1 MGTQLRIK
9 KWLIMFVCVSMLL
22 ISACGTNKGAAAS
35 DKTDQPRVESYFIF
49 DTLVTLKVYSKKVTD
64 QHFAEMHALMKD
76 IDTKLNREHEAGELY
91 NVNHQAGKEAVQV
104 SKDTFDVV
112 KKAYTYSE
120 LSKGNFDFAIG
131 PLVDLW
137 QIGKEG
143 AHVPKKSDIEHAAT
157 LVNYKE
163 VILDEANHTI
173 KLTKE
178 GMSIDLG
185 GIGKGYAADKLAEYL
200 KDHGMDSAIIDLGGN
215 IYAVGSK
222 VGDQP
227 WNIGIQDPNETRGNQ
242 IGKMKITDQTVV
254 TSGVYERFFVENG
267 VHYHHI
273 LDPHTGYPVKNNI
286 NSVTIVTKHSTDAD
300 ALSTTAFT
308 LGVDEG
314 LKLMNSLDGVEAL
327 FITTD
332 NKVYATT
339 GIKDKFELTD
349 KTYQWAN

>member
-1 MGTQLRIK
+1 MGMLTK
-9 KWLIMFVCVSMLL
+9 KQVLSVIVCLSLL
-22 ISACGTNKGAAAS
+22 LLTACGGKSAS
-35 DKTDQPRVESYFIF
+35 DKTDQPKVESYFIF

-64 QHFAEMHALMKD
+64 QHFKEMHELMKD
-76 IDTKLNREHEAGELY
+76 IDLKMNREHAGGEL
-91 NVNHQAGKEAVQV
+91 NKVNAQAGKEAVQV
-104 SKDTFDVV
+104 SKETFDVV
-112 KKAYTYSE
+112 KKAFNYSE
-120 LSKGNFDFAIG
+120 LSKGYFDFAIG

-143 AHVPKKSDIEHAAT
+143 AHVPAKNEIAHAAT

-163 VILDEANHTI
+163 VTLDEANHTI
-173 KLTKE
+173 KLNKE

-185 GIGKGYAADKLAEYL
+185 GIGKGYAADKLADYL
-200 KDHGMDSAIIDLGGN
+200 RDHGMDSAIIDLGGN

-222 VGDQP
+222 VEDRP
-227 WNIGIQDPNETRGNQ
+227 WNIGIQDPNQARGNQ

-300 ALSTTAFT
+300 ALSTTAFA
-308 LGVDEG
+308 LGIEEG
-314 LKLMNSLDGVEAL
+314 LKLMNSLEGVEAL
-327 FITTD
+327 FITNE
-332 NKVYATT
+332 NKIYATT
-339 GIKDKFELTD
+339 GIKEKFELTD
-349 KTYQWAN
+349 KKFQWAN